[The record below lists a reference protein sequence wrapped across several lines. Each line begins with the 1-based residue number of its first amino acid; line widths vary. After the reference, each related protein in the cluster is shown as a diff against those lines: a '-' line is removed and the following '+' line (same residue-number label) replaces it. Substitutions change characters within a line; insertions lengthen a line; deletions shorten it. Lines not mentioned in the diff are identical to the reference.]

1 MSIPTWWRNGDS
13 RPGNRKAGA
22 PVPVAA
28 EPFRP
33 VTGRYPR
40 GVSIT
45 PTLDPEPDLL
55 AAARAG
61 DHDAFAALLTPHR
74 RALHVH
80 CYRMLGSLDDAD
92 DALQEA
98 QLLAWRGL
106 DTFQGRAP
114 LRHWLYRIT
123 TTTCLKM
130 IRARGRVPLPAGDLV
145 YLQPY
150 PDRLLD
156 QLTAGDP
163 DPAAAAAQRDS
174 VALAFVTAMQ
184 QLPATQRAALL
195 LRDVLA
201 YSPAE
206 TAQLLDTSVAAANSL
221 LQRAR
226 ATLAAHHGTE
236 RGPGR
241 GRPLAAEERQIL
253 HRFVD
258 AWQRRDI
265 PGLAALL
272 AEDAILRM
280 PPQRA
285 ELAGRDRIADF
296 FATVPA
302 GGRLDLVDLVVVQ
315 ANGQPALAA
324 YLPDERGDC
333 RGYGIMVLDIADGTI
348 TAITGFP
355 DPALFAIFGLPTR
368 RPPAEAPG

>member
-1 MSIPTWWRNGDS
+1 VG
-13 RPGNRKAGA
+13 
-22 PVPVAA
+22 
-28 EPFRP
+28 
-33 VTGRYPR
+33 
-40 GVSIT
+40 IT
-45 PTLDPEPDLL
+45 PTVDHEADLL
-55 AAARAG
+55 AAAHAG
-61 DHDAFAALLTPHR
+61 DRGAFAALLAQHLP
-74 RALHVH
+74 ALHVH

-98 QLLAWRGL
+98 QLLAWRNL
-106 DTFQGRAP
+106 ASFQARAP

-123 TTTCLKM
+123 TTTCLKA
-130 IRARGRVPLPAGDLV
+130 IRARARIPLPASDLV

-156 QLTAGDP
+156 QLSTGDP
-163 DPAAAAAQRDS
+163 DPAASAEQRES
-174 VALAFVTAMQ
+174 VALAFIVAMQ
-184 QLPATQRAALL
+184 RLPATQRAALL

-226 ATLAAHHGTE
+226 TTISTHHGTSSGE
-236 RGPGR
+236 GS
-241 GRPLAAEERQIL
+241 GRPLDATEQQIVQ
-253 HRFVD
+253 RFVD

-285 ELAGRDRIADF
+285 EFAGRDQITDF

-302 GGRLDLVDLVVVQ
+302 GGRLELIDLVVVR

-324 YLPDERGDC
+324 YLPDERGEC
-333 RGYGIMVLDIADGTI
+333 LGYGIMVLEIDEGMIATI
-348 TAITGFP
+348 AGFP
-355 DPALFAIFGLPTR
+355 DAELFAAFGLPAR
-368 RPPAEAPG
+368 RPAT

>member
-1 MSIPTWWRNGDS
+1 
-13 RPGNRKAGA
+13 
-22 PVPVAA
+22 
-28 EPFRP
+28 
-33 VTGRYPR
+33 VT
-40 GVSIT
+40 IL
-45 PTLDPEPDLL
+45 PTLDHEPDLL

-61 DHDAFAALLTPHR
+61 DHAAFTALLVPHR
-74 RALHVH
+74 RALHLY

-106 DTFQGRAP
+106 DTFAGRAP

-123 TTTCLKM
+123 TTTCLKI
-130 IRARGRVPLPAGDLV
+130 IRTRGRVPLPAGDLV

-150 PDRLLD
+150 PDRMLD
-156 QLTAGDP
+156 QLTAADT
-163 DPAAAAAQRDS
+163 DPAAEVERRDS
-174 VALAFVTAMQ
+174 VALAFIVALQ
-184 QLPATQRAALL
+184 RLPATQRAVLL

-226 ATLAAHHGTE
+226 ATLQADHGTSAA
-236 RGPGR
+236 GR
-241 GRPLAAEERQIL
+241 RDRALDATDRQVVT
-253 HRFVD
+253 RFVD
-258 AWQRRDI
+258 AWRRRDI
-265 PGLAALL
+265 SALAALL

-285 ELAGRDRIADF
+285 EFIGRTVIADF

-302 GGRLDLVDLVVVQ
+302 NGRLELIDLVVIR

-324 YLPDERGDC
+324 YLPDEWGDC
-333 RGYGIMVLDIADGTI
+333 RGYGIMVLDIVDGAILT
-348 TAITGFP
+348 ITGFP
-355 DPALFAIFGLPTR
+355 DPTLFAALGLPTTT
-368 RPPAEAPG
+368 PESA

>member
-1 MSIPTWWRNGDS
+1 
-13 RPGNRKAGA
+13 
-22 PVPVAA
+22 
-28 EPFRP
+28 
-33 VTGRYPR
+33 VT
-40 GVSIT
+40 VL
-45 PTLDPEPDLL
+45 PTLDHEPDLL

-61 DHDAFAALLTPHR
+61 DHAAFTALLAPHR

-106 DTFQGRAP
+106 DTFAGRAP
-114 LRHWLYRIT
+114 LGHWLYRIT
-123 TTTCLKM
+123 TTTCLKI

-156 QLTAGDP
+156 QLTANDS
-163 DPAAAAAQRDS
+163 DPAVEVERRDS
-174 VALAFVTAMQ
+174 VALAFIVALQ
-184 QLPATQRAALL
+184 RLPATQRAALL

-206 TAQLLDTSVAAANSL
+206 TAGLLDTSVAAANSL

-226 ATLAAHHGTE
+226 ATLHADRGRSATE
-236 RGPGR
+236 RR
-241 GRPLAAEERQIL
+241 GKALDATDRQVVA
-253 HRFVD
+253 RFVD

-265 PGLAALL
+265 PALAALL

-285 ELAGRDRIADF
+285 EFIGRTAIADF

-302 GGRLDLVDLVVVQ
+302 DGRLDLIDLVEVR

-333 RGYGIMVLDIADGTI
+333 RGYGIMVFDLADRAI
-348 TAITGFP
+348 VSITGFP
-355 DPALFAIFGLPTR
+355 DPALFAAFGLPTTT
-368 RPPAEAPG
+368 PESA

>member
-1 MSIPTWWRNGDS
+1 
-13 RPGNRKAGA
+13 
-22 PVPVAA
+22 
-28 EPFRP
+28 
-33 VTGRYPR
+33 
-40 GVSIT
+40 VSIT
-45 PTLDPEPDLL
+45 PTLDHEPDLL

-61 DHDAFAALLTPHR
+61 DHDAFTALLAPHR

-80 CYRMLGSLDDAD
+80 CYRMLGSLEDAD
-92 DALQEA
+92 DALQDS

-106 DTFQGRAP
+106 HAFEGRAP

-123 TTTCLKM
+123 TTTCLKL

-156 QLTAGDP
+156 QLSPGDA
-163 DPAAAAAQRDS
+163 DPATEVEQRDS
-174 VALAFVTAMQ
+174 VAMAFIVALQ
-184 QLPATQRAALL
+184 RLPATQRAALL

-206 TAQLLDTSVAAANSL
+206 TAHLLDTSVAAANSL

-226 ATLAAHHGTE
+226 ATLSTGHGAGSGE
-236 RGPGR
+236 RR
-241 GRPLAAEERQIL
+241 ARPLDTTDRQIAQ
-253 HRFVD
+253 RFVD

-285 ELAGRDRIADF
+285 EFVGRASIVDF

-302 GGRLDLVDLVVVQ
+302 GGRLDLIDLVFVR

-324 YLPDERGDC
+324 YLPDDRGEC
-333 RGYGIMVLDIADGTI
+333 RGYGIMVLDVVDGAI
-348 TAITGFP
+348 TTITGFP
-355 DPALFAIFGLPTR
+355 DPALFAAFGLPMATTGS
-368 RPPAEAPG
+368 A